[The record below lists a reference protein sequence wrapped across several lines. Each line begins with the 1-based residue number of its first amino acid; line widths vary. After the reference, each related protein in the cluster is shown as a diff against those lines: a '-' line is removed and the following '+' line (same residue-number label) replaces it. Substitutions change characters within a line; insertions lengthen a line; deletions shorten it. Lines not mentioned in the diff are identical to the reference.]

1 MFVSK
6 FSSKNRVYLRRRT
19 HSEIPGNQLTGIVFH
34 FVWVLRYS
42 YRVQFNIAAV
52 SDLFYNGISSDTD
65 KDQVEQIS
73 QQVGCESN
81 LLLV

>member
-6 FSSKNRVYLRRRT
+6 FFSKNRVYLRRRT

-34 FVWVLRYS
+34 FVVLRCS